1 MENDKAMSA
10 RAWRLVMLGA
20 LVVAVLLVGLVNELT
35 GSKDRRPDPSNP
47 FWFVGLLVIF
57 GASLTLIAVVYRWLG
72 MADQAEAFALP
83 SGSIRTL
90 LAIGIM
96 VLFTVFGLKFF
107 DTAGQASSVPRL
119 ANEPMHEVD
128 VPTADKDAEVKR
140 YREAGVL
147 AMPSGAASAATVK
160 LKLYRVDVGR
170 PADVVDMQKQMLTA
184 IVTLLTTVI
193 GFYFGSRSAESAR
206 DKAAA
211 PERAGD
217 AEFQALDADLKLL
230 DGEIATVTGRLDGLK
245 GEEAGSESQDA
256 FKAALS
262 LLLPAADKL
271 VSDRAAL
278 GAALVEVRQ
287 QRGVVAP
294 LVARATELRKALSA
308 FKDQLSAAEQLV
320 AKG

>member
-1 MENDKAMSA
+1 MESDKPMSA
-10 RAWRLVMLGA
+10 RAWRLVMIGA
-20 LVVAVLLVGLVNELT
+20 LVVAVLLIGLVNELT
-35 GSKDRRPDPSNP
+35 GSKDLRPDPSNP

-57 GASLTLIAVVYRWLG
+57 GASLTLIAIVYRWLG
-72 MADQAEAFALP
+72 MADQSEAFALP

-107 DTAGQASSVPRL
+107 DTAGQAATVPRL
-119 ANEPMHEVD
+119 ANEAMHEVE
-128 VPTADKDAEVKR
+128 VPTAEKGAEVKR
-140 YREAGVL
+140 YREAGLL
-147 AMPSGAASAATVK
+147 AMPSGAASAAMVR

-211 PERAGD
+211 PERGVD
-217 AEFQALDADLKLL
+217 TEFQALDADLKAL
-230 DGEIATVTGRLDGLK
+230 DGEIATAIGRLEGLK
-245 GEEAGSESQDA
+245 GEEAEPERQAA
-256 FKAALS
+256 FQAALS

-278 GAALVEVRQ
+278 GVTLVEVRQ
-287 QRGVVAP
+287 QRGTVAP
-294 LVARATELRKALSA
+294 LVAHATDLRRALSA
-308 FKDQLSAAEQLV
+308 LKEQLAAAEQFV